1 MARRD
6 DDEQVVFVSA
16 ERRKSK
22 SKSGGHY
29 IWSKTFDL
37 EEIAKELGTKYV
49 TVTVVKPK
57 NAKGSDKVDPDDVR
71 TLIFKPSEKKY
82 LPGSRSGG
90 GEDRPS
96 GGGEGRRSRDSD
108 DDFID

>member
-6 DDEQVVFVSA
+6 DDEKVVFVSA
-16 ERRKSK
+16 ERRKAQ
-22 SKSGGHY
+22 SGAHY
-29 IWSKTFDL
+29 IWSKTFDM

-49 TVTVVKPK
+49 TVTIIKPK
-57 NAKGSDKVDPDDVR
+57 NARGSDKVDPDDVR
-71 TLIFKPSEKKY
+71 TIIFKPSEKKY

-90 GEDRPS
+90 GEGRSS
-96 GGGEGRRSRDSD
+96 GGGEGRGSRRSD